1 MILRKQKLIYIIVGI
16 VIALII
22 AILGVIGLLY
32 LKTDMFKSNE
42 VLFSKYF
49 MQNFDIVEILKNDVD
64 LGVKDKL
71 NQNRYKSEIEGKIEY
86 TQNLGTSDENKNNP
100 INNIKLKVNSNIDK
114 INNYSYRDIA
124 IENNQNNLV
133 KMEYLN
139 EYDFYGVRLQGIQQF
154 VSIDTKEDDK
164 RVENIKIYNFEKILE
179 QIQINEILNL
189 TEEEKQNIANTY
201 LNIIQNKIQKERY
214 NEQKKSLITV
224 NNKDIQ
230 VNSYY
235 ITLTIEEYNNLITD
249 ILNTIAEDEIILS
262 KIDLIE
268 EKIKLISAEN
278 YETNKS
284 LRESFVENIYQKVQE
299 IQDNNIGNDEVR
311 VTVFESE
318 GKTVRTSVEKITE
331 KIMIDLY
338 DGSSIRLSKIKT
350 EDVEKE
356 TFFKIEKQNETT
368 NQNILFEY
376 GTIEN
381 NEIVNDFKCNFMQSI
396 EEENV
401 IQKQFD
407 IEISNLK
414 NKMNLSLYENIEI
427 VQEFLEEYTFDEE
440 NVNLNELEDEQFN
453 MVIEILNTNIEQ
465 QLANLNSTITSEEII
480 NILKDLGIVN
490 SNGSVQLPKE
500 GEISEIEK
508 KRFNSQF
515 EFFVSD
521 NLTTDNVKQLINVCK
536 DNFEEMKVLLKS
548 GEIEDLNIEKID
560 GVTEDREYIN
570 NISEILV
577 LIKTDTKNNK
587 KEEDTIKFLDKYS
600 ENTYNVFLQY
610 DDIGLVRL
618 VRIQIREQ

>member
-16 VIALII
+16 LIALTIT
-22 AILGVIGLLY
+22 ILGVIGFLY
-32 LKTDMFKSNE
+32 LKTDVFKSNE
-42 VLFSKYF
+42 VLFGKYF
-49 MQNFDIVEILKNDVD
+49 VQNFDIIEILKNDVD
-64 LGVKDKL
+64 LGIKDRL
-71 NQNRYKSEIEGKIEY
+71 NQNRYMSEIEGKIEY
-86 TQNLGTSDENKNNP
+86 TQNVGTSDENKNNP
-100 INNIKLKVNSNIDK
+100 INNIKLKINSNVDK
-114 INNYSYRDIA
+114 INNYSYRDIV
-124 IENNQNNLV
+124 IENNENNLV
-133 KMEYLN
+133 KLEYLN

-164 RVENIKIYNFEKILE
+164 RVENIKIYNYEKMLE

-189 TEEEKQNIANTY
+189 TEEEKQNLINTY
-201 LNIIQNKIQKERY
+201 INIMQTKIPKERY
-214 NEQKKSLITV
+214 NKQKNSLITV

-235 ITLTIEEYNNLITD
+235 ITFTIEEYNNLITD
-249 ILNTIAEDEIILS
+249 ILNKIAEDEIILS

-268 EKIKLISAEN
+268 EKIKSISPEN

-284 LRESFVENIYQKVQE
+284 LRESFIDTIYQKVQE

-311 VTVFESE
+311 VTVFESG
-318 GKTVRTSVEKITE
+318 GKTVRTSVEKIAE
-331 KIMIDLY
+331 KTMIDLY
-338 DGSSIRLSKIKT
+338 DGASIRLSKIET
-350 EDVEKE
+350 QDIEKE
-356 TFFKIEKQNETT
+356 TFLKIEKQNETT

-381 NEIVNDFKCNFMQSI
+381 NEIVNNFKCNYMQSI

-401 IQKQFD
+401 VQKQFD

-465 QLANLNSTITSEEII
+465 QLANLNSTITLEEIS

-490 SNGSVQLPKE
+490 PNGSVQLPTE

-536 DNFEEMKVLLKS
+536 DNFEEMKVLFKT

-560 GVTEDREYIN
+560 NITEDREYIN

-577 LIKTDTKNNK
+577 LIKSDTKNTK

-600 ENTYNVFLQY
+600 QNTYNVFLQY